1 MTSSC
6 GIGVTQVVLRGTSPA
21 SERIY
26 ARRGSLT
33 LSLDFKD
40 ADGILRVER
49 PDFAGGK
56 RVSPLDTRGH

>member
-6 GIGVTQVVLRGTSPA
+6 GIGMSQAVSRGTSPA
-21 SERIY
+21 SGRNIY
-26 ARRGSLT
+26 ARRCSLT

-49 PDFAGGK
+49 PDFTGGK
-56 RVSPLDTRGH
+56 RVSPLDTR